1 MATRLEFLVRC
12 EPCKRAVDRITRV
25 GVLHRACDGA
35 LAQCVTVGNLACGDC
50 AVRHGGDLIHR
61 VDIDSQSDVLIVYA
75 LDYHGHCAH
84 RAGGFHVVFLN
95 GQGQLAI
102 FHLRAA
108 GVVAVI

>member
-1 MATRLEFLVRC
+1 MATRVEFHGRC
-12 EPCKRAVDRITRV
+12 VPCKRAVDRYTSD

-35 LAQCVTVGNLACGDC
+35 RAQLVAVGNRRCGDC
-50 AVRHGGDLIHR
+50 AVRHGFDLVHR
-61 VDIDSQSDVLIVYA
+61 ADLDSQSDVLIVYA